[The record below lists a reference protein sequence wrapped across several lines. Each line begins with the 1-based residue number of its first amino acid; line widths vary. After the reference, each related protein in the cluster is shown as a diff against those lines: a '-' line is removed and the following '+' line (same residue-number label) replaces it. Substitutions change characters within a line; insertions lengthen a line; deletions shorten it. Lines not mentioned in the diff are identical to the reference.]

1 MGRGKHCSPDE
12 RRLIRKLRYEGKT
25 FKEISEIMN
34 CSQNM
39 ITNALKHVNN
49 SETRGRKRKTS
60 ERDDRR
66 ILKLVK
72 QDAFITSTAIKQ
84 DLQLQ
89 VTTRTIRNRLIDSN
103 YRARAARKA
112 PFVSESNRKRRL
124 VFAKYHME
132 NLKQHGA
139 GFFRNV
145 LWSDET
151 KINLFGADSRHY
163 VRRPRNSEFSPQYTK
178 KTIKH
183 GGGCIMIWGCFSWY
197 GVGPLFWIKPTMTQN
212 EYLGILDE
220 VMLPYAE
227 EDMPLKWKYQQDNDP
242 KHTSK
247 KVKQW
252 FVEKKIDVLDWP
264 AQSPDLNPIE
274 NLWNQVKR
282 NIANKKHR
290 NQDELWNAIQKAWY
304 AIPVE
309 MCRKLVDSMQR
320 RCEAV
325 LKSKGFPTKY

>member
-12 RRLIRKLRYEGKT
+12 RRLIKKLRYEGKT
-25 FKEISEIMN
+25 FKEIAEIIG

-39 ITNALKHVNN
+39 VTNALNYRKKP
-49 SETRGRKRKTS
+49 ETRGRKRKTS
-60 ERDDRR
+60 ARVDRR

-72 QDAFITSTAIKQ
+72 KDAFITSTAIKNELNL
-84 DLQLQ
+84 D
-89 VTTRTIRNRLIDSN
+89 VTTRTIRNRLIDCK
-103 YRARAARKA
+103 YRARSARKT
-112 PFVSESNRKRRL
+112 PFVSERNRKKRIS
-124 VFAKYHME
+124 FAKHHLE
-132 NLKQHGA
+132 NIKQRGA
-139 GFFRNV
+139 SYFRNV

-151 KINLFGADSRHY
+151 KVNLFGADSRHY

-178 KTIKH
+178 KTVKH
-183 GGGCIMIWGCFSWY
+183 GGGCIMVWGCFSWY
-197 GVGPLFWIKPTMTQN
+197 GVGPLFWIKSIMTQN

-227 EDMPLKWKYQQDNDP
+227 ENMPLKWKFQQDNDP

-252 FVEKKIDVLDWP
+252 FVQKEIAVLDWP

-274 NLWNQVKR
+274 NLWNEVKR
-282 NIANKKHR
+282 KIANTNHKNR
-290 NQDELWNAIQKAWY
+290 DELWNAIQKAWY

-309 MCRKLVDSMQR
+309 TCQKLVDSMPR

-325 LKSKGFPTKY
+325 LKSNGFPTKY